1 MKMIFESEKER
12 DDFLENTLGGP
23 SGPCP
28 SDLGFE
34 NCIDCHYYICTTSC
48 AECWKNSG
56 VVMEITSKDDRL
68 EEFEDRLEEWMTEDN
83 IEDPYESWD
92 EDEDELKAAMI
103 RNDILKQR
111 CDKLKDLLLNRCH
124 LSRLE
129 LCALYKDGELSTN
142 DFAYLMDF
150 DVDEEGKHE

>member
-1 MKMIFESEKER
+1 MKMIFENEKER
-12 DDFLENTLGGP
+12 ADFLANALGGH

-34 NCIDCHYYICTTSC
+34 NCADCHHYIGPTGCV
-48 AECWKNSG
+48 ECWEKSG
-56 VVMEITSKDDRL
+56 LVMEIASEDDRL
-68 EEFEDRLEEWMTEDN
+68 KEFKDRLREWMAEDDS
-83 IEDPYESWD
+83 EDPYESWD
-92 EDEDELKAAMI
+92 ETELKASVI

-111 CDKLKDLLLNRCH
+111 CDKLKDLLLNRCR

-150 DVDEEGKHE
+150 DFDEEGKA